1 MSTQSKHLFIDAVV
15 VYGIGRTFTGTLNQ
29 ATEETKDSTT
39 PEFEPMDLSDL
50 VIRFRVLGSA
60 HGDGAILLE
69 KVITSDTDV
78 AEIGVIEEPTSG
90 EFSFTITAEDTK
102 TLGLGNKPITLEL
115 LDADSLELVALLT
128 EGGSNQ
134 GEFSRLQIVN
144 T

>member
-29 ATEETKDSTT
+29 ATEETKDSAT

-50 VIRFRVLGSA
+50 VVRFRVLGSA

-90 EFSFTITAEDTK
+90 EFSFTITAEDTRL
-102 TLGLGNKPITLEL
+102 LGLGNKPITLEL